1 MTRHLATFISTDYRD
16 GAFPPIV
23 PAPGLVPPMHTG
35 ITPKHPWRVGLD
47 CTLSPLFCQSKPTPY
62 QSLRRPVDNHIVTD
76 SPAGCLPAHVVP
88 FSGFGLSPRS
98 PCCYL
103 LYASQAGVGMGWFP
117 PFSWKKGGQGP
128 RNQVCCPSLHRERG
142 TRRLNLF
149 QPAYLSQKVAQR
161 GARAY
166 IGKESHSYSR
176 RLPALG

>member
-23 PAPGLVPPMHTG
+23 PAPGLVPPLFAYGDYTQAPLAGG
-35 ITPKHPWRVGLD
+35 IRLYLKPALYRG
-47 CTLSPLFCQSKPTPY
+47 KPTPY

-117 PFSWKKGGQGP
+117 PFSKKKAGRVP
-128 RNQVCCPSLHRERG
+128 A
-142 TRRLNLF
+142 TRCVA
-149 QPAYLSQKVAQR
+149 PLS
-161 GARAY
+161 
-166 IGKESHSYSR
+166 IGKEELDGLTFFSPPIS
-176 RLPALG
+176 LKK

>member
-117 PFSWKKGGQGP
+117 PFSKKKAGRVP
-128 RNQVCCPSLHRERG
+128 A
-142 TRRLNLF
+142 TRCVA
-149 QPAYLSQKVAQR
+149 PLS
-161 GARAY
+161 
-166 IGKESHSYSR
+166 IGKEELDGLTFFSPPIS
-176 RLPALG
+176 LKK